1 MPGPANLY
9 HLEAELVAWPLGSEV
24 SFRLGLDA
32 LARTDAGVLSGATQ
46 RLSDAL
52 LDHLRPRAR
61 GLSLEILAQL
71 REGVWFQG
79 EQPPVGS
86 RRLELPLARFV
97 SRLAGSRLHF
107 MGDHAAL
114 QPGADSSL
122 EHQAARWRWLS
133 LALPPDLLIAAH
145 AALDGSEPTA
155 DFVSLGAPHLE
166 RFFEEEGIAQTHLH
180 LGAAVP
186 FEWLW
191 TNLMARISDDA
202 LQEARLGKEG
212 RFPLGSAR
220 EFLDWLVTAALAR
233 LTLGGFLWHLELG
246 EATPFR
252 PFVDRLV
259 TRGRDASEH
268 RSALS
273 ALHRGQRPVSQAVL
287 RPVLRRLMGAPPPRS
302 AAQSLED
309 VRRRDPLSHWL
320 GASTLPETRF
330 MARGL
335 RYLLGPP
342 GSRDAEFARVFWQYL
357 RVRNLTY
364 RHLVLEPGTAGL
376 DWFSVHFRRI
386 SALREGMGDR
396 ALMASALA
404 LESRGPPLKSL
415 EVRTSPST
423 HWPDIRDLVRH
434 VASAPEPEGTRPE
447 RGLVLHFVK
456 GRNTARRDKLPHAD
470 PRQLV
475 HGCRFGSYF
484 HTLQREAGAIE
495 RTLREHREFLF
506 ILRGLDVCNLELAVP
521 TWVFLPIL
529 RRLREASARLP
540 RTLAPHGRIPHPLQL
555 TMHSGEDFR
564 RLIEGIRHMHEPV
577 EFGVLGI
584 ADRLG
589 HAVALGMEPEA
600 WARSVPFV
608 RQPAEERLDDL
619 LWELDRYRHA
629 ELHAD
634 VSRMAYIQEQIDRLS
649 TWIYGAGYGS
659 LEEMLRARRLRHQP
673 RFLEYLGYPFM
684 RNIANVEAEGGAGR
698 LLLRYL
704 TDFGVYARGQ
714 EPLEV
719 ETHPSEVPML
729 HEAQRFLRALFS
741 RLGITIEANPSSNV
755 LIGDIALDEHPI
767 FRLQPLPG
775 RVGAAGGPV
784 AVSLGDDDPVT
795 FASSLP
801 DEYCHLYYALLRR
814 SVSTQDA
821 LGWLD
826 QLRKNGLRARF
837 TLAESIRPREQR
849 STSEVVRLPRS
860 R

>member
-1 MPGPANLY
+1 MPGPADIH

-32 LARTDAGVLSGATQ
+32 LTRTDAGVLGGGTQ

-61 GLSLEILAQL
+61 GLSIEILAQL
-71 REGVWFQG
+71 REGVWFEG
-79 EQPPVGS
+79 EQPPEGS
-86 RRLELPLARFV
+86 LQLEIPLARFV
-97 SRLAGSRLHF
+97 SRLAGSRLQF

-114 QPGADSSL
+114 QAGAETSM
-122 EHQAARWRWLS
+122 ERQAARWRWLS
-133 LALPPDLLIAAH
+133 LALPPDLLIAAQ
-145 AALDGSEPTA
+145 AAFHDSEPTS
-155 DFVSLGAPHLE
+155 DFVSLSAPHLE

-191 TNLMARISDDA
+191 TNLMTRIAGGA
-202 LQEARLGKEG
+202 LQEARLGREG
-212 RFPLGSAR
+212 RLPLGSAR
-220 EFLDWLVTAALAR
+220 EFLDWLVTASLAR
-233 LTLGGFLWHLELG
+233 LTLGGFLWHREPG
-246 EATPFR
+246 RDTAFR
-252 PFVDRLV
+252 PFVDLLAA
-259 TRGRDASEH
+259 RGRDATEH
-268 RSALS
+268 RAALS
-273 ALHRGQRPVSQAVL
+273 ALHRGERPIGQAVL
-287 RPVLRRLMGAPPPRS
+287 RPVLRRLGGATPPGP
-302 AAQSLED
+302 AAQSLDE
-309 VRRRDPLSHWL
+309 VRRRDPLSQWL
-320 GASTLPETRF
+320 GPSSTLPETRF
-330 MARGL
+330 MARAL
-335 RYLLGPP
+335 RYLLGPK
-342 GSRDAEFARVFWQYL
+342 GRRDAEFARIFWQYQ
-357 RVRNLTY
+357 RIRNLTY

-386 SALREGMGDR
+386 SALREGLGDR

-415 EVRTSPST
+415 EVRTSPSS
-423 HWPDIRDLVRH
+423 HWPDIRELVRH
-434 VASAPEPEGTRPE
+434 VERAPEPEGTQPE

-456 GRNTARRDKLPHAD
+456 GRSTGRRDRLPHAD
-470 PRQLV
+470 PRQLA

-484 HTLQREAGAIE
+484 HALQREAGAIE

-521 TWVFLPIL
+521 TWVFIPIL
-529 RRLREASARLP
+529 RRLREVSAMLP
-540 RTLAPHGRIPHPLQL
+540 RTLAPHGRIPRPLQL
-555 TMHSGEDFR
+555 TLHAGEDFR
-564 RLIEGIRHMHEPV
+564 RLSEGLRHMHEPV
-577 EFGVLGI
+577 EFGVLGM

-589 HAVALGMEPEA
+589 HAVALGVEPGD

-619 LWELDRYRHA
+619 LWELDRYRRA
-629 ELHAD
+629 ELPVEAARLSYVQD
-634 VSRMAYIQEQIDRLS
+634 QVDRLATS
-649 TWIYGAGYGS
+649 IYGPGYGS
-659 LEEMLRARRLRHQP
+659 LEELLRSRRLRHEP
-673 RFLEYLGYPFM
+673 RFLESLGYPFM
-684 RNIANVEAEGGAGR
+684 RNSANAEAEGAAGR

-704 TDFGVYARGQ
+704 TDAGVHARGQ
-714 EPLEV
+714 QPLEV

-729 HEAQRFLRALFS
+729 GEAQRFLRTLFS

-755 LIGDIALDEHPI
+755 LIGDLALDEHPI

-775 RVGAAGGPV
+775 RAAAAGGPV

-801 DEYCHLYYALLRR
+801 DEYCHLYYALLRQG
-814 SVSTQDA
+814 VPTQEA

-837 TLAESIRPREQR
+837 TLAESIRPRGQR
-849 STSEVVRLPRS
+849 SRS
-860 R
+860 